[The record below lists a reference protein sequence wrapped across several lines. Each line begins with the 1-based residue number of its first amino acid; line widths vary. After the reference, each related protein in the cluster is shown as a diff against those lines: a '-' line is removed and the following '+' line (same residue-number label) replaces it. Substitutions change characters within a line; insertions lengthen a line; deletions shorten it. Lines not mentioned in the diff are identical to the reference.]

1 MMNSV
6 KKNPTL
12 LIFDNL
18 SSPLIIFNVAGD
30 VSYANAAALKMD
42 SQPVQH
48 LKKTAEIKEIVKNAL
63 MGQLRFP
70 AMMDITI
77 NSDQSRVFSGVF
89 LQAPSG
95 IEVTFLPAIQ
105 ELKSEPV
112 SEGHDVQM
120 NSIVNLIRQDL
131 SQNLQDLTHKLTAL
145 MQRDGARDPQL
156 ADAQSSIQ
164 DLQIRLDRLTDLTN
178 TFSDEL
184 RNFDD
189 LLIMPEIIEAACQ
202 SMAPVARKF
211 RVEFELDGRDRE
223 LPQIYG
229 NRRLIHRV
237 VMEVLD
243 HMILASREGVSYK
256 QWIKI
261 QLSLMTTG
269 SFLNVMVRSM
279 GVISDTLQERESPAS
294 TSANSAVPLVNP
306 VQMAP
311 RLGMSMAQHIV
322 ELHGGTLKARNDDLK
337 GTFVLFELP
346 TGAPI
351 KLNPELHMQQAKAYA
366 ADMSKLF
373 ERMRKS
379 KK

>member
-120 NSIVNLIRQDL
+120 NSIVNLI
-131 SQNLQDLTHKLTAL
+131 LQDLTHKLTAL

-279 GVISDTLQERESPAS
+279 GVLSDTLQERESPAS

>member
-1 MMNSV
+1 MNLP

-18 SSPLIIFNVAGD
+18 SSPLMIFNVAGD
-30 VSYANAAALKMD
+30 VSYANNAALKME

-63 MGQLRFP
+63 MGQLKFP
-70 AMMDITI
+70 ADMNITI
-77 NSDQSRVFSGVF
+77 NGDQSRSFPGVF

-95 IEVTFLPAIQ
+95 SDLIFLPTIQ
-105 ELKSEPV
+105 NSKNKSE
-112 SEGHDVQM
+112 SGDQDLQM
-120 NSIVNLIRQDL
+120 TSIIKLIRQDL
-131 SQNLQDLTHKLTAL
+131 SSNLQDLANKLNIL
-145 MQRDGARDPQL
+145 LQRDGLRDTQL
-156 ADAQSSIQ
+156 YDAQTAIK

-178 TFSDEL
+178 AFSGEL
-184 RNFDD
+184 QHFDD
-189 LLIMPEIIEAACQ
+189 LLIMPEIVEAACQ
-202 SMAPVARKF
+202 VLAPVARKF
-211 RVEFELDGRDRE
+211 RIEFEIEGKDRE

-229 NRRLIHRV
+229 NSRLIHRV
-237 VMEVLD
+237 VNEVL
-243 HMILASREGVSYK
+243 HHIILASREGVSDK
-256 QWIKI
+256 ERIKI

-279 GVISDTLQERESPAS
+279 GVISDTLHDREIAATAASHTPVPA
-294 TSANSAVPLVNP
+294 AKPAPM
-306 VQMAP
+306 QP
-311 RLGMSMAQHIV
+311 RLGMAMAQHIV
-322 ELHGGTLKARNDDLK
+322 ELHGGSLKARNDELK
-337 GTFVLFELP
+337 GAFVLFELP